1 MLRITI
7 TDLDNG
13 TEMLNQTTDCIFA
26 SISSPED
33 DSTIQIVHARHCN
46 GRTLLAGLAA
56 LGKISDKVSK
66 KVSKKLFGEV

>member
-13 TEMLNQTTDCIFA
+13 TEMLNQTTDCILA
-26 SISSPED
+26 SISSPEN
-33 DSTIQIVHARHCN
+33 DSIIQVIRADSCN

-56 LGKISDKVSK
+56 LSKISNQ
-66 KVSKKLFGEV
+66 VSKKLFGEV